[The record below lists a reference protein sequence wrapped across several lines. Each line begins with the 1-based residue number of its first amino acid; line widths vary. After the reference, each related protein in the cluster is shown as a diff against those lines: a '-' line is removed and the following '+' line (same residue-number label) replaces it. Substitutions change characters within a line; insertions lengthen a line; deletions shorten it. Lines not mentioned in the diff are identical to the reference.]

1 MSNNC
6 IDIADNFKERVSQ
19 TVIWFLEGL
28 ITGVVCGL
36 TIYSYKVFSGNWMI
50 VSILLSVISV
60 YSLFTFIRQMYKVMN
75 IFREEV
81 GELERDWKEFEKVI

>member
-1 MSNNC
+1 MLNNY
-6 IDIADNFKERVSQ
+6 ISIDNFKERTIQ
-19 TVIWFLEGL
+19 TAIWFLEGL

-50 VSILLSVISV
+50 ICILLAMLSVCL
-60 YSLFTFIRQMYKVMN
+60 LFMFIRQMFKVMN

-81 GELERDWKEFEKVI
+81 EELEIDWKEFEKLI